1 MAGIDDPRMMEALG
15 QWLRTPEAQRFLDT
29 ADAQNPESVLDRS
42 LIEQLQSG
50 EMLNTSATG
59 GTRIRTREDAAAA
72 EQRSADAGKIAAMV
86 LAVLIGG
93 AGASRSGAAFTG
105 RLGDR
110 AGFQHGGVGTGMRS
124 VRGALNPR
132 SADYLGPDAWMARSA
147 QQPWGYTIG
156 GNMVPP
162 VAARVPAS
170 AGWLGPAAAAGGIQ
184 AARQGAGAGQVD
196 ERPGQFNIPD
206 LPFQDRRKRII
217 DMLMMQQMQQQQM
230 QQPQMQQMRR
240 PI

>member
-1 MAGIDDPRMMEALG
+1 MATMDPG
-15 QWLRTPEAQRFLDT
+15 QRGFGRPMRRQGSAGGRAQDR
-29 ADAQNPESVLDRS
+29 NPESVLDRG
-42 LIEQLQSG
+42 LIEQLLAG

-86 LAVLIGG
+86 LAMLIGG

-110 AGFQHGGVGTGMRS
+110 AGFQHGGLGTGMRS
-124 VRGALNPR
+124 VGGALNPR

-162 VAARVPAS
+162 VVARVPAS
-170 AGWLGPAAAAGGIQ
+170 RGWLGPAAAAGGIQ
-184 AARQGAGAGQVD
+184 AARQGGGAGPPSG
-196 ERPGQFNIPD
+196 RPPMGGGRPPVIKIEDLVRAISGQGGG
-206 LPFQDRRKRII
+206 R
-217 DMLMMQQMQQQQM
+217 
-230 QQPQMQQMRR
+230 RR
-240 PI
+240 PPQANMAVPQAPR